1 MSIQLPDEVL
11 DQLDH
16 SALPVC
22 LEDPRSHVEYVLI
35 KKQEYDL
42 LRESD
47 KSSSTSPIGVGD
59 ALGEW
64 NETLNGRRIE
74 LVKRQIYDKLTPD
87 ETAELEQLQEQMLA
101 YRRRVAPLPLDELRE
116 LHQKLLNQAAQHQRG
131 D

>member
-11 DQLDH
+11 NQLDH
-16 SALPVC
+16 SALPVR

-42 LRESD
+42 LRESEDYSATLPDGAEEASD
-47 KSSSTSPIGVGD
+47 K
-59 ALGEW
+59 W
-64 NETLNGRRIE
+64 NETLNARRVE
-74 LVKRQIYDKLTPD
+74 LVKRQVYGKLTPD
-87 ETAELEQLQEQMLA
+87 ETVELEQLQEQMLA

-131 D
+131 N

>member
-11 DQLDH
+11 DRLDH

-42 LRESD
+42 LRDSE
-47 KSSSTSPIGVGD
+47 KSTSVDDATGD
-59 ALGEW
+59 W
-64 NETLNGRRIE
+64 NEAMNARRIE

-87 ETAELEQLQEQMLA
+87 ETLELEKLQERMLA
-101 YRRRVAPLPLDELRE
+101 FRRRVAPLPLEELRE
-116 LHQKLLNQAAQHQRG
+116 LHQRLLNQAAQNQSGH
-131 D
+131 